1 MDYGLGQGLERR
13 LSWLGLA
20 LVKGIGPLRLKRE
33 LDNYNYDPVKIW
45 NLGQEWVRT
54 RFSDY
59 AAKEYQRIRDEVCL
73 LDYADDL
80 KHKGIGFVT
89 LDDQRYPEILTDIYD
104 PPPVLFYRGQI
115 PDFKFS
121 VAIVGSRKFRQYG
134 KRATEELSSQLAARG
149 VVIVSGLAK
158 GIDRMAHK
166 AALDAGGKTVAV
178 LGSGHDY
185 EYPATNRDLYE
196 RIPENGV
203 IFSEFP
209 PDEPPRAENFPRR
222 NRIIS
227 GLSQAVLVVEAAQK
241 SGSLI
246 TANLAVEQ
254 NRDVMAVPGDI
265 YAKSSR
271 GTNDLIK
278 NGAQLV
284 TSVDDILTTI
294 SGVGQEHRVTE
305 ELKSENLPDLTDSE
319 NKLIKIFTDNIELN
333 YEEISQ
339 LINIEIAELNAALVK
354 LEIKGVIARDNGHN
368 YYFKGLQNLLK
379 PI

>member
-1 MDYGLGQGLERR
+1 MSYGLERR

-59 AAKEYQRIRDEVCL
+59 AARDYKRVRDDVDL
-73 LDYADDL
+73 LKYADDL
-80 KHKGIGFVT
+80 KNREIKFITF
-89 LDDQRYPEILTDIYD
+89 DDEFYPDILTDIYD
-104 PPPVLFYRGQI
+104 PPPVLFYRGEI

-196 RIPENGV
+196 QIPENGV

-209 PDEPPRAENFPRR
+209 PDEPPKAENFPRR

-227 GLSQAVLVVEAAQK
+227 GLSRAVLVVEAAKK

-246 TANLAVEQ
+246 TANLALDQ

-265 YAKSSR
+265 YARSSR

-278 NGAQLV
+278 KGAQLV
-284 TSVDDILTTI
+284 TSVDDILTVI
-294 SGVGQEHRVTE
+294 SGVGQEYRVTE
-305 ELKSENLPDLTDSE
+305 RLKSEDLPDLTDSE

-333 YEEISQ
+333 YEEISK
-339 LINIEIAELNAALVK
+339 LINIDIAELNAALVK
-354 LEIKGVIARDNGHN
+354 LEIKGVVTRDNGHN